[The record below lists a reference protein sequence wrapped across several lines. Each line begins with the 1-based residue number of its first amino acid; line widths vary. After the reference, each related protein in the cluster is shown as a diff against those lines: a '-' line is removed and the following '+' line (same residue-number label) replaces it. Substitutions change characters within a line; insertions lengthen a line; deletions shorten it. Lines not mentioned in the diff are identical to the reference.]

1 YRNQQGGQQSGTYR
15 GQSSRDQSGRQQEDT
30 AWLGVFLSENDRNQ
44 GNQQGAMVTQIYP
57 AGPAAR
63 AGLRP
68 GDLITSVDG
77 QRVSSSNE
85 LISAIEQQQPG
96 ARVQ

>member
-1 YRNQQGGQQSGTYR
+1 MRHLDPRCPAKQEQLR
-15 GQSSRDQSGRQQEDT
+15 GSVSRSSRPPTNEWLSRPVLVIKPFSKSRSQQEDT

-63 AGLRP
+63 AIIRP
-68 GDLITSVDG
+68 LAPKF
-77 QRVSSSNE
+77 
-85 LISAIEQQQPG
+85 LL
-96 ARVQ
+96 